1 MPGRRFGRGA
11 IWFEGFRRGSVVNLF
26 SRLSLG
32 NRASVP
38 YMLREAFKGILRVLR
53 NPFSKPSAPTGRS
66 QLVGMYLQ
74 QANHKDRYAP
84 EYMKTRSRR
93 NSKYSFKR
101 ERQ

>member
-1 MPGRRFGRGA
+1 MPLKDRDR
-11 IWFEGFRRGSVVNLF
+11 V
-26 SRLSLG
+26 RL
-32 NRASVP
+32 
-38 YMLREAFKGILRVLR
+38 MLREAIKRIARVLR
-53 NPFSKPSAPTGRS
+53 NPFRKPSAPAGRS

-84 EYMKTRSRR
+84 EYMKTRTRR